1 MHCSNCGKDVPFA
14 GNVCPYCH
22 ADKSGDQQKQV
33 FGFIFGIAGGA
44 LGWLIHG
51 VVAALIG
58 FFVGAIVGIIF
69 ASKAKS

>member
-1 MHCSNCGKDVPFA
+1 MRCSNCGKDVPFG

-33 FGFIFGIAGGA
+33 LGIFFGMVGGA

-51 VVAALIG
+51 IGTALIG
-58 FFVGAIVGIIF
+58 LFVGVIVGLIA
-69 ASKAKS
+69 ASKMKS